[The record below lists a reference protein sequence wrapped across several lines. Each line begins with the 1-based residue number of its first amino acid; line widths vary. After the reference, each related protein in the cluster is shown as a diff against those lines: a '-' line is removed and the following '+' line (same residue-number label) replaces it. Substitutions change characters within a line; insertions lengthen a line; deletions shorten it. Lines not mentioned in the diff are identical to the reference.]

1 MMKIFMSYSSKN
13 RSTVAGLA
21 QDLKAQGYQVWFD
34 REVPG
39 GQSWWDMIVGQIREC
54 DLFLFALTPSSLD
67 SKPCKLEYGYA
78 ERLGKTILPV
88 LMEDGVSA
96 NLLPPALSA
105 IQYVDF
111 RRQDK
116 DAAFALLRALSN
128 LPPPH
133 PLPDPL
139 PEPPAAPIS
148 TLGELRAQ
156 IESPTALTYEAQS
169 ALVLRLKEHANDPE
183 QAADIRELCL
193 RFKKRPDLYSA
204 VEREIDATL
213 GIAAMSAL
221 GSDAGR
227 KTTVPN
233 RPPVQ
238 APPPPSVSFPEPPL
252 RSAPVSPAPPVYNS
266 NAATAPASHPWS
278 QGMLIALYVGTL
290 FIPLVGIGAGI
301 WGMRAEATKSQAKT
315 LLIASII
322 WLVVAYVIYN
332 SLSTGSRYYGY

>member
-78 ERLGKTILPV
+78 EKLGKNILPV
-88 LMEDGVSA
+88 LMEDGVSS

-111 RRQDK
+111 RKQDK

-128 LPPPH
+128 LPPPRPLPN
-133 PLPDPL
+133 PLPD
-139 PEPPAAPIS
+139 PPAAPIS

-213 GIAAMSAL
+213 GLAAMSAM
-221 GSDAGR
+221 GSEAGK
-227 KTTVPN
+227 KTAVPN
-233 RPPVQ
+233 RPP
-238 APPPPSVSFPEPPL
+238 APAQQPPPSVAFPEPPL
-252 RSAPVSPAPPVYNS
+252 RSAPVNPAPPRYNL
-266 NAATAPASHPWS
+266 NVATTPATGAWS
-278 QGMLIALYVGTL
+278 QGILIALYVGTL
-290 FIPLVGIGAGI
+290 FIPLIGIIAGGM
-301 WGMRAEATKSQAKT
+301 GMRNAATKAQAQT
-315 LLIASII
+315 LLIASVV
-322 WLVVAYVIYN
+322 WLVVAYILYS
-332 SLSTGSRYYGY
+332 SLGVGRSYGY